1 MAYKGY
7 KGCGPNK
14 LGASPLKQGV
24 IRERNPRQQTSP
36 DRVERAGGVIRGR
49 VDNRYNPDGS
59 VKEPKKST
67 ERIGGGVV
75 KEKSKKAVPSPMKQT
90 DHQRIAEIKQ
100 TRENLA
106 KKGETIETRKKES
119 MVRNLKE
126 DLGNVG
132 SNQMQ
137 GSSGIFGMLGGPIG
151 KGVTAIAS
159 KLFGS
164 SKNKK
169 ALDAFLKASPKD
181 PTKTTRLSHYNKA
194 TPKKSE
200 YFYNKSN

>member
-7 KGCGPNK
+7 KGCGPK
-14 LGASPLKQGV
+14 GLGASPLKQ
-24 IRERNPRQQTSP
+24 
-36 DRVERAGGVIRGR
+36 
-49 VDNRYNPDGS
+49 
-59 VKEPKKST
+59 
-67 ERIGGGVV
+67 
-75 KEKSKKAVPSPMKQT
+75 T
-90 DHQRIAEIKQ
+90 DHQRMAEIKQ

-106 KKGETIETRKKES
+106 KKGETIETRKQQS
-119 MVRNLKE
+119 MIRNINAEIQDTPSLQ
-126 DLGNVG
+126 G

-151 KGVTAIAS
+151 KGMTAIAS
-159 KLFGS
+159 KLFGN

-181 PTKTTRLSHYNKA
+181 ATKTTRLSHYNKA

>member
-7 KGCGPNK
+7 KGCGPK
-14 LGASPLKQGV
+14 GLGASPLKQD
-24 IRERNPRQQTSP
+24 IDPTQLRL
-36 DRVERAGGVIRGR
+36 
-49 VDNRYNPDGS
+49 
-59 VKEPKKST
+59 
-67 ERIGGGVV
+67 
-75 KEKSKKAVPSPMKQT
+75 
-90 DHQRIAEIKQ
+90 AEIKQ

-194 TPKKSE
+194 TPKSLALSGVDHFEEMLQWLTTNHK
-200 YFYNKSN
+200 NGMLTPHDVTVRN

>member
-7 KGCGPNK
+7 KGCGPK
-14 LGASPLKQGV
+14 GLGASPLKQD
-24 IRERNPRQQTSP
+24 IDPTQLRL
-36 DRVERAGGVIRGR
+36 
-49 VDNRYNPDGS
+49 
-59 VKEPKKST
+59 
-67 ERIGGGVV
+67 
-75 KEKSKKAVPSPMKQT
+75 
-90 DHQRIAEIKQ
+90 AEIKQ

-132 SNQMQ
+132 SNEMQ

-194 TPKKSE
+194 TPKKSQ